1 MTNPLISVAEL
12 RTKLSTPDVKVFDC
26 RYALM
31 DPAHGRVQYEKSHL
45 PGAIFVDMNKDL
57 AAPHVHGKTGR
68 HPLPSKA
75 DWIRTV
81 LRLGLTPDVHVV
93 LYDDGGG
100 SSSSRMWW
108 MLKWIGHDKV
118 SVLDGGWQA
127 WEAAGFPVSTEV
139 PPMPQPSADQ
149 YSSRASLVTLL
160 TADQVDGNEQLLI
173 DARDLPRFRG
183 EVEPIDPVA
192 GHIPGAVC
200 SPFGMNLQDGH
211 FKSPEALR
219 EKFAMAVNS
228 NKPVVCYCGSG
239 ITACHNMLAMAVAG
253 LPLPALYAGS
263 WSEWITD
270 PSHAIATGD

>member
-1 MTNPLISVAEL
+1 MTAPLITVFEL
-12 RTKLSTPDVKVFDC
+12 KSQLSSPAVKVFDC

-31 DPAHGRVQYEKSHL
+31 DPSHGRVQYDKSHL
-45 PGAIFVDMNKDL
+45 SGAIFVDMNRDL
-57 AAPHVHGKTGR
+57 AAPHIPGKTGR
-68 HPLPSKA
+68 HPLPAKA
-75 DWIRTV
+75 EWIRTV
-81 LRLGLTPDVHVV
+81 CRWGLTPDVHVM

-108 MLKWIGHDKV
+108 MLKWIGHEKV

-127 WEAAGFPVSTEV
+127 WQAAGLPVTPEV
-139 PPMPQPSADQ
+139 PAAPQASADL
-149 YSSRASLVTLL
+149 YSAPTSLVTLL
-160 TADQVDGNEQLLI
+160 TADQVDGSRQLLI
-173 DARDLPRFRG
+173 DARDLPRFKG

-200 SPFGMNLQDGH
+200 SPFAGNLQDGR
-211 FKSPEALR
+211 FKSAEALR

-228 NKPVVCYCGSG
+228 SKPVVCYCGSG

-253 LPLPALYAGS
+253 LPTPALYAGS

-270 PSHAIATGD
+270 PSHAIATGE